1 MFAMGYAKEFKFV
14 LVGGALLL
22 AVGCAQQTVKSDEAV
37 TSASPGASM
46 SRSSAPGSRSEGSMT
61 ESERRRKRDAFK
73 RSVAELEGSVVY
85 FDFDRAEIR
94 ADMRSVLDAKAQ
106 FLLEF
111 ATIRIQVEGHCDE
124 RGTAE
129 YNIALGHRRAQT
141 AKDYL
146 VSLGVSASRIDSV
159 SFGEERPDDAR
170 SHELAWAKNRRA
182 KFNIIGGIPAGMN

>member
-37 TSASPGASM
+37 SSASPGVRSG
-46 SRSSAPGSRSEGSMT
+46 SSASGSRSEGSMT
-61 ESERRRKRDAFK
+61 ESERRRKRAAFK
-73 RSVAELEGSVVY
+73 RSVSELEGSVVY
-85 FDFDRAEIR
+85 FDFDRAAIR

-111 ATIRIQVEGHCDE
+111 PTVRIQVEGHCDE

-159 SFGEERPDDAR
+159 SFGEERPADAR

-182 KFNIIGGIPAGMN
+182 KFNVIGGIPAGMN